1 MDAPGPEVGVR
12 SGVPADAVAQ
22 SLELALAD
30 LGESLALGA
39 GRRPGVEIDGDLE
52 LGGDTLAQHPGKRDA
67 VVHYHVAHRDEGHD
81 VGRTQAGMLTRAR
94 GEALPLSHLT
104 PRTD

>member
-1 MDAPGPEVGVR
+1 MDAPGSEVGVR

-52 LGGDTLAQHPGKRDA
+52 LGGDTLAPPPGERDA
-67 VVHYHVAHRDEGHD
+67 VGPFHVAHRDEGHD
-81 VGRTQAGMLTRAR
+81 VGRTPAGVLAR
-94 GEALPLSHLT
+94 GLCEVDPLRRHT
-104 PRTD
+104 HG